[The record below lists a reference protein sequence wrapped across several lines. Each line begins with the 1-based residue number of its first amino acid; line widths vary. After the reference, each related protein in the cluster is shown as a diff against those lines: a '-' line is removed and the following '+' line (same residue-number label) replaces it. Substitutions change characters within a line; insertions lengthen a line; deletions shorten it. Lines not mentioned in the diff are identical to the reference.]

1 MRLRTTPGFKQL
13 EKIVSIVQFSLNL
26 AMLRVLIHKTFERMV
41 ELKKDE
47 SGLAEYWAR
56 DNCVSL
62 SEWLVTID
70 KELYIETTSVSNEI
84 KARSNV
90 KVKELLNLGI
100 DLGGGGS
107 IELLYFLTRKVMPKV
122 ILETGVAAGWS
133 SYALLSAAKKNKNN
147 AVLLSSDLPYFRIRK
162 PEQYIGVLVPEELK
176 GRHWK
181 LEIKGD
187 DLNLLKLISEETQ
200 LQLVHYDSDK
210 RKLGREK
217 FLNRISKSLDK
228 DSIVVM
234 DDIQNNLAF
243 KEYVFRGNL
252 PYVVIK
258 SEEKFVGIIFYGV
271 WSNLV
276 PSQNLS

>member
-1 MRLRTTPGFKQL
+1 MRLRTIPGFKQL
-13 EKIVSIVQFSLNL
+13 EKIVNIVQFSLNL
-26 AMLRVLIHKTFERMV
+26 AMFRVLIHKTFERIV
-41 ELKKDE
+41 ELRKDE
-47 SGLAEYWAR
+47 SGPAEYWAR

-62 SEWLVTID
+62 SEWLVAID
-70 KELYIETTSVSNEI
+70 KELYLETTMVVNEI
-84 KARSNV
+84 RAVSDE
-90 KVKELLNLGI
+90 KVKKLLSLGI

-133 SYALLSAAKKNKNN
+133 SYALLSAVERNKNN

-162 PEQYIGVLVPEELK
+162 PEQYIGVLVPEKLR

-187 DLNLLKLISEETQ
+187 DLNLLKLISEETK
-200 LQLVHYDSDK
+200 LQLIHYDSDK

-217 FLNRISKSLDK
+217 FLNTISKSLDN

-243 KEYVFRGNL
+243 KEYVSTGNL

-276 PSQNLS
+276 PSQNSN